1 MQVTILRQAPIAF
14 LYNANYQYAMTSN
27 FSGLQVN
34 QAYPN
39 VVFAYNLKPLG
50 S

>member
-1 MQVTILRQAPIAF
+1 MRST
-14 LYNANYQYAMTSN
+14 
-27 FSGLQVN
+27 FSGFVVN

>member
-1 MQVTILRQAPIAF
+1 MR
-14 LYNANYQYAMTSN
+14 SN
-27 FSGLQVN
+27 ISGFRVN